1 MLDSVV
7 SKDNDRGEPKEG
19 AHRKLVAVSLVGSE
33 LPTKVDE
40 RIEGVSIVES
50 FLVFS
55 VTAFDFAIMS
65 GCVGTDELVADA
77 QMDSGGFKQSRKITL
92 AVRKTVGKLKTVVR
106 LNTFDLDAASGIPC
120 HGFLQEVCGR
130 IRALFRISTEIPQPG
145 EFIDRCVLI
154 QTQIRISDTSARNNL
169 HVDLYPLPRMGH
181 LLVWLGHVLL
191 FLLRCRKHI

>member
-1 MLDSVV
+1 M
-7 SKDNDRGEPKEG
+7 
-19 AHRKLVAVSLVGSE
+19 GSE
-33 LPTKVDE
+33 LPTKVGE

-106 LNTFDLDAASGIPC
+106 LNTFDLDAASGSCSSSNLSAAVSSSNTLLYYSPMPTVSWSIMC
-120 HGFLQEVCGR
+120 
-130 IRALFRISTEIPQPG
+130 AL
-145 EFIDRCVLI
+145 
-154 QTQIRISDTSARNNL
+154 
-169 HVDLYPLPRMGH
+169 M
-181 LLVWLGHVLL
+181 
-191 FLLRCRKHI
+191 